1 VIVGDH
7 IIMVCFSSR
16 TGVFFPM
23 HINRFRS
30 MMMAMVIITTLFL
43 ASAPSRAQSSAKFP
57 HAVYVIF
64 DHTPVY
70 DSASYQ
76 SSVIQD
82 LKLGDSARAIGIIG
96 RFLHIETAMCT
107 GYVRASNTADLP
119 SMPATS
125 GTTGTSGMDNART
138 KSVGGDRM
146 AVQCHGITQAGRR
159 CLRTTT
165 DPSGYCWQ
173 HRKN

>member
-1 VIVGDH
+1 ML
-7 IIMVCFSSR
+7 II
-16 TGVFFPM
+16 
-23 HINRFRS
+23 
-30 MMMAMVIITTLFL
+30 ATLFL
-43 ASAPSRAQSSAKFP
+43 ASATLRAQSSAKFP
-57 HAVYVIF
+57 HTVYMIF

-70 DSASYQ
+70 DSAGYQ

-82 LKLGDSARAIGIIG
+82 LKLGDSARAISIIG

-107 GYVRASNTADLP
+107 GYVRASSTTDLP
-119 SMPATS
+119 PMPATS
-125 GTTGTSGMDNART
+125 GTSGTSGTAPVSGTDNAAT
-138 KSVGGDRM
+138 KSVGGERT